1 MAVEKSRR
9 WEQVL
14 VLTTRK
20 GFWASERRALF
31 PNVIYSPQRFGHS
44 NSWANSLLLFV
55 QALWC
60 IVSHKPRLLLF
71 GSAHRVAKWFLWLR
85 HRGLFR
91 KVKLVCHN
99 MVFFWTGLAVYAD
112 RIIVFSSV
120 EAEYFQKQ
128 VAKQGLYQFIPLPAD
143 GEFTIEQH
151 PTEPPYIFSGGGT
164 RRDFA
169 TAIEAVRGLPVHLK
183 IRCHS
188 PEKLNYSGDL
198 PENVTVGYKVPLQDF
213 LQEMNDALFVV
224 VPLEKTELPH
234 GHTTVAQ
241 AMRLGKAV
249 ITTRGG
255 CIEDYVA
262 DGETGLLVEPNDV
275 ADCRRAILDLLEDE
289 KKRETFGARALEKGR
304 RLFTYDNYLVE
315 LSKACEELLR

>member
-151 PTEPPYIFSGGGT
+151 RTEPPYIFSGGGA

-198 PENVTVGYKVPLQDF
+198 PENVMVGYKVPLQDF

-241 AMRLGKAV
+241 AMRLGKNVVDGAHGAGFGICPV
-249 ITTRGG
+249 DGQLSSVPACDCGRDTRYPRVVGSPFVAPCRDRRHVG
-255 CIEDYVA
+255 AHHRAGVGPQGAPEVGFEDV
-262 DGETGLLVEPNDV
+262 
-275 ADCRRAILDLLEDE
+275 C
-289 KKRETFGARALEKGR
+289 
-304 RLFTYDNYLVE
+304 
-315 LSKACEELLR
+315 